1 MAKTPAKKS
10 GKVDKKKAAAAK
22 AGAAAAN
29 VAAYAAAATKDPTKA
44 LSMLAAAINKDIGDG
59 SIIYGDTQLPNVD
72 FISTNIATLDAVIGG
87 GLPRGRI
94 TEIFGL
100 EGGGK
105 TTTTLEIIAACQRT
119 YFDKFKR
126 KGVCAFIDAEHALDP
141 VWAKNIGVSMKDLL
155 LNQPAHGE
163 EAFRVL
169 EAIVKSGLVDVVIV
183 DSVAALIPK
192 EELDGEVT
200 DNKIGAH
207 ARLMSKGMK
216 RIAGII
222 SDSSTACVFINQ
234 IRNKIGVMFGNPETT
249 TGGLA
254 LKFAASVRIDLRRGE
269 TIKSG
274 EEPIGVT
281 CKAKI
286 IKNKVAPPYKNCI
299 YNIYFGTTPDGAET
313 PVYGVDKISCLLDA
327 AILYGVITLGGS
339 NYYFNEQR
347 IGAGRDKSAAA
358 LQGSPELVA
367 KIRTALM
374 EAVKPIP
381 GVNLADADDDE
392 LDANLAQ
399 DEENVDEAEE
409 AEAED
414 TEEAEEASGES
425 EPSADEEEIEDLTTS
440 AK

>member
-1 MAKTPAKKS
+1 MAKSPPKNA
-10 GKVDKKKAAAAK
+10 KVDKKKAAAAK

-29 VAAYAAAATKDPTKA
+29 VAAYAAAAAKDPTKA
-44 LSMLAAAINKDIGDG
+44 LSMLAASINKTIGDG
-59 SIIYGDTQLPNVD
+59 SIMYGDTQLPKVD
-72 FISTNIATLDAVIGG
+72 FISTNIATLDAVMGG

-119 YFDKFKR
+119 YFDKFNR

-141 VWAKNIGVSMKDLL
+141 AWAKNIGVSMRDLL

-163 EAFRVL
+163 EAFQVL

-222 SDSSTACVFINQ
+222 SDSNTACVFINQ

-254 LKFAASVRIDLRRGE
+254 LKFAASIRIDLRRGE
-269 TIKSG
+269 TIKDG
-274 EEPIGVT
+274 DEPIGVT

-299 YNIYFGTTPDGAET
+299 YNIFFGTIPEGAT
-313 PVYGVDKISCLLDA
+313 AVVHGVDKISCLMDA
-327 AILYGVITLGGS
+327 AILYGVVTLGGS
-339 NYYFNEQR
+339 NYYYDGQK
-347 IGAGRDKSAAA
+347 IGAGRDKSIAA

-367 KIRTALM
+367 KIRAALM
-374 EAVKPIP
+374 EVVKPAP
-381 GVNLADADDDE
+381 GVNMAEIDDDE
-392 LDANLAQ
+392 LDAELENEVEDVAGAEG
-399 DEENVDEAEE
+399 DEE
-409 AEAED
+409 ED
-414 TEEAEEASGES
+414 TEGAV
-425 EPSADEEEIEDLTTS
+425 EPPTEDEEIEDLTTS